1 MILADAARYN
11 PRHKQ
16 PMFLPP
22 CPHCGFRLS
31 RPIGRDRGAVVE
43 HTVGC
48 FFEIVGYVSTL
59 LWAILVF
66 PLLLGFKGQRRAC
79 LRCNLAWTVQ

>member
-1 MILADAARYN
+1 MIRAEAARYN

-22 CPHCGFRLS
+22 CPYCEFRLS
-31 RPIGRDRGAVVE
+31 RPILRNRSEAVE
-43 HTVGC
+43 HAQGC
-48 FFEIVGYVSTL
+48 L
-59 LWAILVF
+59 LDLLPMFLQVILIF